1 MSVFIFSDLLYF
13 SKILAVN
20 LFSCYNNFSFEF
32 GDTLLSFTFRDT
44 LRVTLSKERERQIF
58 CSSLWH
64 MENCGIGVDPSDSD
78 DCDSDHTSLLLICEI
93 NDPIVYSALYD
104 ALTSLEEPEEQVT
117 SDSEDYRITDLL
129 DTIGILSEPARRTSR
144 SG

>member
-1 MSVFIFSDLLYF
+1 
-13 SKILAVN
+13 
-20 LFSCYNNFSFEF
+20 
-32 GDTLLSFTFRDT
+32 
-44 LRVTLSKERERQIF
+44 
-58 CSSLWH
+58 